1 MSLSHHGAHP
11 GGAHPGPHQD
21 LALSPGQPSGL
32 LLGLPVAPPA
42 LTVHFY
48 AAAKVTLLGHKI
60 KHPAEAGVAALPSQV
75 PIWILLS
82 QPAVQ
87 SGVHSCLIRKVEG
100 EKPTGPWHCL
110 ALRWGQRSI
119 LIRHQ
124 ECGGGSSL
132 WALPVSPLHP
142 RVQLRGGLPMLF
154 PSPSTPLSFP
164 NKKNCKGI

>member
-11 GGAHPGPHQD
+11 DGAHPGPHQD

-75 PIWILLS
+75 SHLDPPK
-82 QPAVQ
+82 PA
-87 SGVHSCLIRKVEG
+87 SSAEW
-100 EKPTGPWHCL
+100 GPFM
-110 ALRWGQRSI
+110 SD
-119 LIRHQ
+119 
-124 ECGGGSSL
+124 
-132 WALPVSPLHP
+132 
-142 RVQLRGGLPMLF
+142 
-154 PSPSTPLSFP
+154 
-164 NKKNCKGI
+164 